1 MKITNYKIQ
10 ITNKFQI
17 TNSKLQIKETGI
29 PRVKGA
35 LLKSFCGG
43 SRGAVFSKSAPL
55 AKIFVVFLLILLP
68 FLCFSQTVE
77 RFPKP
82 DFQTGYQRPPLI
94 VPTPRAP
101 FLEYLD
107 VFVLLAAL
115 SLASFFALKLRS
127 RRKIFLLMVFCLIY
141 FGFYREGC
149 VCSIGAIQNVFYA
162 LFNANYFI
170 PFTVVAFFVLPLIFT
185 LYFGRTFCAAVCPL
199 GAIQDAVVLKPVKVP
214 AWLAGVLGIIPYIYL
229 GLAVLFA
236 AAGAG
241 FIICQYDPF
250 VGFFRFGATFNM
262 VILGISMLMLGTVI
276 ARPYCRFFCPYGV
289 LLDWMSRLSKW
300 HVKITPTICNNCR
313 LCEESCPFGAIKKPG
328 DTVLP
333 QEKRETEI
341 KRLAI
346 LLVLLPVIV
355 IGSGW
360 VLSRLHVPL
369 SSQHTIVSLAQEIH
383 LENTGKRKET
393 TEQTRAFRASGQP
406 TEELF
411 SQAAVVQDRFKIG
424 GWILG
429 GFLGLVICFKLIGFS
444 IRRKQVEY
452 EIDTGTCLSCARCFE
467 YCPYEQV
474 RLGIISPEEVE
485 DEKTEDR

>member
-10 ITNKFQI
+10 IKWPTNY
-17 TNSKLQIKETGI
+17 TNYHELKQPLI
-29 PRVKGA
+29 
-35 LLKSFCGG
+35 KSFCGG
-43 SRGAVFSKSAPL
+43 PGGNFFKKRPL
-55 AKIFVVFLLILLP
+55 AKFSVVFLLIFLP

-82 DFQTGYQRPPLI
+82 DFQTGYQRPSLI
-94 VPTPRAP
+94 APTPRPP

-300 HVKITPTICNNCR
+300 HVKITPTLCNNCR

-328 DTVLP
+328 DKVLP

-360 VLSRLHVPL
+360 IFSRLHVPL
-369 SSQHTIVSLAQEIH
+369 SSQHSIVSLAEEIH

-393 TEQTRAFRASGQP
+393 TERTRAFRASGQP

-411 SQAAVVQDRFKIG
+411 SQAAAIQDRFKIG

-429 GFLGLVICFKLIGFS
+429 GFLGLVICLKLIGFS

-474 RLGIISPEEVE
+474 RLGIISPDEVE
-485 DEKTEDR
+485 DGKLGG